1 MKMDEALPEKLT
13 AVNELEFSYVSV
25 KNAIVLPSSLIHKQT
40 NPFNDEVTCYVWR
53 LDNKSVVK
61 QQVKVYDYDNG
72 KEKLVLCGIN
82 EGDVLAVDK

>member
-1 MKMDEALPEKLT
+1 M
-13 AVNELEFSYVSV
+13 
-25 KNAIVLPSSLIHKQT
+25 
-40 NPFNDEVTCYVWR
+40 WR